1 MDLGPFENDKQTKFQ
16 NLLGSRSVLLTRQ
29 ISQYAH
35 YATPERYASV
45 LLANNCSAGFLSTPH
60 LKDPRS
66 LHRTPF
72 SLSSRHGS

>member
-1 MDLGPFENDKQTKFQ
+1 MYLPVPYEWILGPFENDKQTKFQ

-45 LLANNCSAGFLSTPH
+45 LLANCFRWVFIYASFERPSLST
-60 LKDPRS
+60 
-66 LHRTPF
+66 
-72 SLSSRHGS
+72 